1 MDFLL
6 DALLDFYGYEPYLII
21 FGILLACGLGL
32 PIPEDIT
39 LIVAGALVYY
49 RVCTLGGAIFVG
61 LIGVLV
67 GDSLMFWLG
76 RHYGRK
82 LTKKWIFHQ
91 LLPDERLDAVG
102 KLLNERG
109 DKLLFAARFMPGLRA
124 PLFFSAGVLHLP
136 FRKFF
141 LYDGAAALLSVPAII
156 GVTYTFGDQLDSAV
170 SLVKRAEY
178 GILTVILLV
187 ITIGIGKW
195 WLAKKRKAQGN
206 REEGLG
212 L

>member
-6 DALLDFYGYEPYLII
+6 DALLDFYGYEPYLIL

-49 RVCTLGGAIFVG
+49 RVCTLEGAILVG
-61 LIGVLV
+61 MVGVLV
-67 GDSLMFWLG
+67 GDSFMFWLG

-82 LTKKWIFHQ
+82 LTKKWIFHK

-136 FRKFF
+136 YRKF
-141 LYDGAAALLSVPAII
+141 LIYDGSAALLSVPAII

-178 GILTVILLV
+178 GILTLILLV
-187 ITIGIGKW
+187 ITMVVVKW
-195 WLAKKRKAQGN
+195 WWAKKKKSQQFN
-206 REEGLG
+206 EEGSRL
-212 L
+212 